1 MNILHKIKCKLY
13 RFLLKNGILA
23 PKVVLLMDGG
33 VCSQMHQYLLGHVFS
48 RKGYKVEYDLTF
60 FKEWGSDMDYHFVRN
75 FDLQKAFPYLS
86 VKKASKVSVGVY
98 KRKYFNLGNNT
109 LSRENDFSFL
119 QKKPPVYLGGY
130 YHVPADVW
138 LPAFRS
144 LFRVMPEVLDE
155 QNKWLYSEI
164 GSRSCS
170 VAVHVRRGDLKVE
183 IPAYGKPASLEYFK
197 SAVTYMQGK
206 DKSSFFYFF
215 SDEPDWVRNELI
227 PQLYLTESNCKVVDI
242 NGSDKGYMDLFLI
255 ARCRHQITSKGT
267 LGKYGALL
275 GDDPEKTVVLC
286 DDKVE
291 YPWKKLFLNPVF
303 L

>member
-1 MNILHKIKCKLY
+1 
-13 RFLLKNGILA
+13 
-23 PKVVLLMDGG
+23 
-33 VCSQMHQYLLGHVFS
+33 
-48 RKGYKVEYDLTF
+48 
-60 FKEWGSDMDYHFVRN
+60 
-75 FDLQKAFPYLS
+75 
-86 VKKASKVSVGVY
+86 
-98 KRKYFNLGNNT
+98 
-109 LSRENDFSFL
+109 
-119 QKKPPVYLGGY
+119 
-130 YHVPADVW
+130 
-138 LPAFRS
+138 
-144 LFRVMPEVLDE
+144 MPEVLDE
-155 QNKWLYSEI
+155 QNRLLYSKI
-164 GSRSCS
+164 GSCACS

-215 SDEPDWVRNELI
+215 SDEPDWVRDELI
-227 PQLYLTESNCKVVDI
+227 PQLRLTEGSCKVIDV

-275 GDDPEKTVVLC
+275 GDNPEKTVVLC

-291 YPWKKLFLNPVF
+291 YPWKELFQNPVF